1 MSPAGGPAASMP
13 TVGARVVRRRGRAVL
28 PFGPW
33 MGVVLAMACAAT
45 VVPSHA
51 TEFTWTGGG
60 ATGNWSEGSNWGP
73 TSFFPPFPNR
83 DGHDLFF
90 NLANRLSS
98 TNDVAAPTVTYRSIQ
113 FLPAG
118 GSAVGAGAY
127 TISGTSLG
135 VSGTL
140 ANSSTNTQ
148 TFTVTSLNTAGPTAT
163 TVSVTGAPI
172 VLNTIL
178 TGSGGIAKTGGGQ
191 LSILRSPTMTGA
203 TAVSA
208 GTLITGTGVTTYAG
222 PLNVTSTGTVQVL
235 GPTDFAAVS
244 MTGGRLMPGGT
255 SSTAFITMSVDS
267 LALSGSSIVTMGV
280 GQKPASDTITITGT
294 NVGALAYGGTL
305 QLDLA
310 GLGTTQ
316 YPIFD
321 ATYSLFQFGAGT
333 ATGNLA
339 SITSINGAGQY
350 AGLTWTRNG
359 SLWTSTEF
367 SGQPGLYFEF
377 SQAAGTLAVVPEPST
392 YAMAGLGLAG
402 VALMR
407 WRRKAPRAASALL
420 LVAGMIVGYGV
431 WPGPSQRPET
441 ASRTADA
448 GALHA

>member
-431 WPGPSQRPET
+431 WPGASQRPET

>member
-13 TVGARVVRRRGRAVL
+13 TVGARVVRRRGRAAL
-28 PFGPW
+28 PFGRW

-163 TVSVTGAPI
+163 NVSVTGAPI

-178 TGSGGIAKTGGGQ
+178 TGTGGIAKTGGGQ

-280 GQKPASDTITITGT
+280 GQKPASDTITVTGT

-377 SQAAGTLAVVPEPST
+377 SQSAGTLAVVPEPST